1 MIPAVT
7 DARALEMLEDR
18 IRTLLGARRYADA
31 EAAAGHALQTNPD
44 SVVLRRLRS
53 EALAGQERYDEALA
67 DAEAACR
74 LDPHDATAL
83 RNLSY
88 RCMGVGD
95 RPAAL
100 AAAGRA
106 LALEPHA
113 WTSHYTRAFALA
125 TGGETSDPSALGEAL
140 ETIDEAARIAPDNP
154 NVMHLRGLVLARL
167 GRKDTARTS
176 YEQALAANPHH
187 TGALTG
193 LANLDLPM
201 KPLLAAERITSVAG
215 LDPQSRVFRANTHAM
230 LGGLAIMYTGGGLI
244 GTGLVVAM
252 TRVLGAPR
260 WAWWVVTLTLLV
272 LLACGWWGLS
282 GSTFRGLDSSPRAVW
297 RALKRRQRRAMVKNL
312 LVGAAS
318 LAFGLAPLPVRF
330 TASVLVL
337 VILGLILKRVRRRP
351 PRVA

>member
-1 MIPAVT
+1 
-7 DARALEMLEDR
+7 
-18 IRTLLGARRYADA
+18 
-31 EAAAGHALQTNPD
+31 
-44 SVVLRRLRS
+44 
-53 EALAGQERYDEALA
+53 
-67 DAEAACR
+67 
-74 LDPHDATAL
+74 
-83 RNLSY
+83 
-88 RCMGVGD
+88 
-95 RPAAL
+95 
-100 AAAGRA
+100 
-106 LALEPHA
+106 
-113 WTSHYTRAFALA
+113 
-125 TGGETSDPSALGEAL
+125 
-140 ETIDEAARIAPDNP
+140 
-154 NVMHLRGLVLARL
+154 
-167 GRKDTARTS
+167 
-176 YEQALAANPHH
+176 
-187 TGALTG
+187 
-193 LANLDLPM
+193 
-201 KPLLAAERITSVAG
+201 
-215 LDPQSRVFRANTHAM
+215 M

-330 TASVLVL
+330 TASVLVV